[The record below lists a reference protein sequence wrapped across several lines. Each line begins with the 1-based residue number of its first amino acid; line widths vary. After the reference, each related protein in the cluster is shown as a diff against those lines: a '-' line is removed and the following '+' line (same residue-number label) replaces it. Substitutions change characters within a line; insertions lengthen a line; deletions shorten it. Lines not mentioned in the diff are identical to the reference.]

1 MGERRMWCSDERTR
15 QSIGSLLREGGLLP
29 QRAATLEVFMR
40 ATAGL
45 AQELEESGGPSNPNP
60 NPNLNPNPNPNPN
73 PNQVPAV
80 VAAWGGCL
88 VNSGVTG
95 GDWEVRVRVG
105 LG

>member
-60 NPNLNPNPNPNPN
+60 NPNRN
-73 PNQVPAV
+73 PNQP
-80 VAAWGGCL
+80 
-88 VNSGVTG
+88 SPQP
-95 GDWEVRVRVG
+95 
-105 LG
+105 